1 LHFFVYFCLKPLTR
15 RGATLDFLVMEAL
28 QTIIDRRSARS
39 FLDKPVPKELV
50 DRLLDAAA
58 HAPSAGGAE
67 PWHLV
72 VVDDRDTLDRI
83 GRSHASVEM
92 AETAP
97 LGVAVCGDPGR
108 ERVAG
113 FWVQDCAALTQNLLL
128 AAQAL
133 GLGAV
138 WTGIYPVRN
147 RVLRYRQLLELPV
160 DIVPVAFVLIGYP
173 ARRLEPK
180 EVSLVGRVHRNRWGR
195 SF

>member
-1 LHFFVYFCLKPLTR
+1 MD
-15 RGATLDFLVMEAL
+15 TLQAMVE
-28 QTIIDRRSARS
+28 RRSARA
-39 FLDKPVPKELV
+39 FLDKPIPKELV
-50 DRLLDAAA
+50 DKLLDAAA

-83 GRSHASVEM
+83 GRSHPSVEM

-97 LGVAVCGDPGR
+97 LGIAVCGDPGR

-128 AAQAL
+128 AAHGL

-147 RVLRYRQLLELPV
+147 RVLRYRQLLELPNE
-160 DIVPVAFVLIGYP
+160 IVPVSFVLVGYA
-173 ARRLEPK
+173 ARRLEPR
-180 EVSLVGRVHRNRWGR
+180 EVSLEGRVHRNKWGIAPAR
-195 SF
+195 SAAVKKI